1 MNSLVLFH
9 PQAKMARCLTLIF
22 THLYFNVLRRSAYS
36 IIIVFLGFLILI
48 SPLSCNF
55 TGEKTKKENA
65 ALVQAKKDSLTL
77 SYNEQNAHPEL
88 HEYMSRLHQRSGF
101 NGNVLIAKNGKIL
114 YQNTMGWANQLMRDS
129 LQITSRFEL
138 ASVSKPLTATGVL
151 KLWES
156 GKLDLEQEMTDFFPD
171 FPYPG
176 VTVKQLLTHRS
187 GLPNYIYMLDE
198 VWAEKGVGVSNRDAV
213 SLLISNK
220 PERYSAPDR
229 RFFYNNTNYMLL
241 ASIIE
246 KVSGQDFAVYMQE
259 NIFEP
264 AGMKHTAVYSKAV
277 YDKIPTHVI
286 GHDKVWRR
294 SVVQNFLDG
303 PVGDK
308 GIYSTVQDLFLFD
321 QALDEGRL
329 LKKTTLDSAYQAYS
343 KPDKGIFSYG
353 LGWRTFDADGHKIVY
368 HAGWWHGFKNLYV
381 RDLENNITIVLL
393 SNMANNSL
401 LNLDRLYEILDMP
414 VIRQAAYSHRGEYM
428 GGN

>member
-1 MNSLVLFH
+1 M
-9 PQAKMARCLTLIF
+9 QA
-22 THLYFNVLRRSAYS
+22 V
-36 IIIVFLGFLILI
+36 
-48 SPLSCNF
+48 
-55 TGEKTKKENA
+55 
-65 ALVQAKKDSLTL
+65 KDSLAL
-77 SYNEQNAHPEL
+77 IYDEENADPQI

-101 NGNVLIAKNGKIL
+101 NGNVLVAKNGEII
-114 YQNTMGWANQLMRDS
+114 YQNTMGWANHLLRDS
-129 LQITSRFEL
+129 LRITSQFEL
-138 ASVSKPLTATGVL
+138 ASVSKPLTAAGVL

-156 GKLDLEQEMTDFFPD
+156 GKLDLDQELTDFFPG

-187 GLPNYIYMLDE
+187 GLPNYIYMLDQIWE
-198 VWAEKGVGVSNRDAV
+198 DKRVGVSNRDAV
-213 SLLISNK
+213 NLLISNK
-220 PERYSAPDR
+220 PMRYGAPDG

-246 KVSGQDFAVYMQE
+246 KVSGQDFAVFMKE
-259 NIFEP
+259 NIFGP
-264 AGMKHTAVYSKAV
+264 SGMKNTAVYSKAT

-321 QALDEGRL
+321 RALHEGRL
-329 LKKTTLDSAYQAYS
+329 LSQSTLDSAYEAYS

-353 LGWRTFDADGHKIVY
+353 LGWRTFEADGHKIVY
-368 HAGWWHGFKNLYV
+368 HAGWWHGFRNLYV
-381 RDLENNITIVLL
+381 RDLENDITIVLL

-401 LNLDRLYEILDMP
+401 LHLDRLYDILDMP
-414 VIRQAAYSHRGEYM
+414 VVRQAAYSHRGEYM